1 MVNEL
6 DPKDRKSKTVRY
18 RLTDAEYNNLKQA
31 ANAISD
37 GNVSQLLRHFVEACI
52 DKYKEQGLINNLTN

>member
-6 DPKDRKSKTVRY
+6 DPKDRKSKTVR
-18 RLTDAEYNNLKQA
+18 LTAAEYDKLKQA

-52 DKYKEQGLINNLTN
+52 DKYKEQGLIK

>member
-18 RLTDAEYNNLKQA
+18 RLTGEEYNNLKQA

-37 GNVSQLLRHFVEACI
+37 GNVSQLLRHFVDACI
-52 DKYKEQGLINNLTN
+52 DKYKEQGLIK

>member
-1 MVNEL
+1 MVNEV
-6 DPKDRKSKTVRY
+6 DAKDRKSKTVRY
-18 RLTDAEYNNLKQA
+18 RLTGAEYDKLKQA

-52 DKYKEQGLINNLTN
+52 EKFKEQGLIK

>member
-6 DPKDRKSKTVRY
+6 DPEDRKSKTVRY
-18 RLTDAEYNNLKQA
+18 RLTAAEYDNLKQA

-52 DKYKEQGLINNLTN
+52 DKYKEQGLIKQYF